1 MQSWI
6 IWKKDT
12 LIQLGASK
20 SNNAGMFNDLLDKIK
35 DFKYQNYFK
44 NLVKKIQRQWN
55 WILFQFNSKNSD
67 K

>member
-1 MQSWI
+1 MSCKVELFK
-6 IWKKDT
+6 KKDT

-44 NLVKKIQRQWN
+44 NLVKKIQRQ
-55 WILFQFNSKNSD
+55 
-67 K
+67 